1 MSCCRGKEGLGSSGI
16 CLRPLDTGSL
26 GSFLCPRMIGRRPL
40 MKFGVISQGCSVG
53 GVPQT

>member
-26 GSFLCPRMIGRRPL
+26 GSSLCPGMIGRRPL
-40 MKFGVISQGCSVG
+40 TKFGVISQGCSVG
-53 GVPQT
+53 GVP